1 MYKLEFT
8 KEEIDAGMIQ
18 LGARLDALKES
29 QKEEGKNGNIE
40 RVLQMEE
47 FMKPIR
53 SMYDKL
59 VLVRFK

>member
-1 MYKLEFT
+1 MIKLEFT

-18 LGARLDALKES
+18 LGARLDALKEI
-29 QKEEGKNGNIE
+29 QKEEAKNENIE

-47 FMKPIR
+47 SMKPIR

-59 VLVRFK
+59 MAARFK